1 MEDKQ
6 KKINE
11 ALEFE
16 FDKFGWGEPKPESL
30 PGMMVDIDFTADFR
44 NLLISFQEFSDKE
57 DLNDFLQDCD
67 SDRYL
72 DLRRSYDILKMMTT
86 ARPGFEPNENYK
98 GYFPHIDE
106 LSNLAMEFSLCP
118 IHFVDWAI
126 CFDDENP
133 ECDQVRRIF
142 PNHHDT

>member
-1 MEDKQ
+1 MMEDKQ

-30 PGMMVDIDFTADFR
+30 PGMMVDVDFTSDFR
-44 NLLISFQEFSDKE
+44 NLLISFQEFKEKE
-57 DLNDFLQDCD
+57 DLNDFLQECD

-72 DLRRSYDILKMMTT
+72 DLRRAYDILKVMV
-86 ARPGFEPNENYK
+86 APHPDGYDYYPN
-98 GYFPHIDE
+98 IDR
-106 LSNLAMEFSLCP
+106 LSDLAMEFSLCP

-133 ECDQVRRIF
+133 ECDQVRKIF
-142 PNHHDT
+142 PNRHDT